1 MTTTT
6 DYGTWYNHTHSNSN
20 PEGDILDF
28 INGGGSD
35 WCERVDTTGAFDLM
49 ARAYRDAI
57 QAALPPGVHL
67 TGDQFIGPAYDD
79 DKDFDGYPENE
90 DGDLDIN
97 AIVESVDLAEIVERY
112 DPDTEWTI
120 DEVATRIG
128 AASTGS
134 ARKILSNLGVTAVR
148 REPGRGGK
156 SIYNALEILIAQ
168 AARPGQGARTDL
180 QDTQ

>member
-6 DYGTWYNHTHSNSN
+6 DYGTWYNHTHHNTN
-20 PEGDILDF
+20 PESDIVDF

-35 WCERVDTTGAFDLM
+35 WCERVESTGAFDLM
-49 ARAYRDAI
+49 AHAYRDAI

-97 AIVESVDLAEIVERY
+97 AIIEGIDLAEIVERY

-120 DEVATRIG
+120 DEAATQIG
-128 AASTGS
+128 SSNADAAR
-134 ARKILSNLGVTAVR
+134 AKLSKWGVKAIR
-148 REPGRGGK
+148 REAGRGGK
-156 SIYNALEILIAQ
+156 SIYNALEVLIAQ

-180 QDTQ
+180 KDTQ